1 MHIFYA
7 EYRYGRAHLTKY
19 EVIKETPKL
28 YKIGEVTSILPF
40 NFFWARQLRKDDP
53 QVFDNPIDAVKYM
66 ITRVAKRHS
75 DLLNSLED
83 NIEQGIMLH
92 KLLEELINEEN
103 EMVAESTTQ
112 EDI

>member
-1 MHIFYA
+1 
-7 EYRYGRAHLTKY
+7 
-19 EVIKETPKL
+19 
-28 YKIGEVTSILPF
+28 
-40 NFFWARQLRKDDP
+40 
-53 QVFDNPIDAVKYM
+53 M

-83 NIEQGIMLH
+83 NVEQGIMLH

-103 EMVAESTTQ
+103 EVVAEPTTQ

>member
-1 MHIFYA
+1 MMHIFYA

-28 YKIGEVTSILPF
+28 YKLGNTTKILGF
-40 NFFWARQLRKDDP
+40 SHWARQLRKDDP
-53 QVFDNPIDAVKYM
+53 QVFDDPIDAVKYM

-83 NIEQGIMLH
+83 NVEQGIMLH

-103 EMVAESTTQ
+103 EMVAEPTTQ